1 MIVNDP
7 AHTPFKLN
15 GDYPMSGQR
24 SYYLNFG
31 KLQGQGWHSRAT
43 NQDSNSAAEQT
54 GRRDY
59 MASKVDWQLSG
70 CDCIV
75 VVEFVHT
82 TSVLCTVNY
91 EPCTIRHKFK
101 SMGNKVDVM

>member
-1 MIVNDP
+1 MKSP
-7 AHTPFKLN
+7 SCRGRAGTPE
-15 GDYPMSGQR
+15 
-24 SYYLNFG
+24 
-31 KLQGQGWHSRAT
+31 LQIKI
-43 NQDSNSAAEQT
+43 SNSAAEQT